1 MLKIDRLSI
10 RFHSTFVLQDI
21 TIEVNDR
28 SIVCLLG
35 NNGSGKSSVLNAI
48 SGGIDFSGIIEWDH
62 ENISGLGPREIAQR
76 GIIHVLQGRRICPS
90 LTVEENLE
98 IGTAAWRGFCGLRSI
113 RSDYER
119 VYSCFPI
126 LYTRRR
132 QMAWSLSVPP
142 LGSSVNLK
150 GEKRV

>member
-10 RFHSTFVLQDI
+10 RFHSPFVLQDI

-62 ENISGLGPREIAQR
+62 EKISGLGPREIAQR
-76 GIIHVLQGRRICPS
+76 GII
-90 LTVEENLE
+90 
-98 IGTAAWRGFCGLRSI
+98 
-113 RSDYER
+113 
-119 VYSCFPI
+119 
-126 LYTRRR
+126 
-132 QMAWSLSVPP
+132 
-142 LGSSVNLK
+142 
-150 GEKRV
+150 